1 MRIEAVAVTLLGL
14 AIVNLPLSGQAQ
26 KRAVPAGPVIVL
38 ETVKGAIE
46 IETYPKD
53 APKTVARILEL
64 VKKNF
69 YNGMRFHRAETN
81 FLVQI
86 GDPVSRDMSREAWWG
101 RTPGTGKPIGVAEIS
116 KTRRHV
122 AGAVAMAHAGDPA
135 QADTQFYILLRA
147 APELD
152 GKYTVF
158 GRVTSGLDVVQKLRR
173 ADILKRASVKAGS

>member
-1 MRIEAVAVTLLGL
+1 MRIEALAVTLLGL

-26 KRAVPAGPVIVL
+26 KGAVPAGPVIVL
-38 ETVKGAIE
+38 ETVKGVVE

-101 RTPGTGKPIGVAEIS
+101 RTPGTGKPIGTAEIS

-173 ADILKRASVKAGS
+173 ADILKRAAVKAES